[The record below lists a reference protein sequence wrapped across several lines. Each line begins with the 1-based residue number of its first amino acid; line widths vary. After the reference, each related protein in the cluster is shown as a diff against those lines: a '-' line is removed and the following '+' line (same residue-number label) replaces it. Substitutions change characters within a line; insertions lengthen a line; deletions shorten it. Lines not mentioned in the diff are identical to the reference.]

1 MTQRPGEPE
10 MARQARSELT
20 RQKIIAAAVDL
31 FSEHG
36 YPATGLGDII
46 ARAEM
51 TKGALYYHF
60 DSKESLAEAI
70 IADGGTAML
79 TVFRT
84 IAGSS
89 APALENTIHGLFVVA
104 DFTRSDKVAQ
114 IGMQLLRTFSGINA
128 AATRVYASW
137 LDELTKQLIQAAD
150 EGDLGENL
158 DVAGAAEVILGSML
172 GAEALSRAKANGTD
186 LRERVARTWDL
197 LLPAIASVE
206 SLDYFREFLARESLR
221 RAQAAG

>member
-1 MTQRPGEPE
+1 

-20 RQKIIAAAVDL
+20 RQKIITAAVDL
-31 FSEHG
+31 FSVHG

-70 IADGGTAML
+70 IGDGGTAML
-79 TVFRT
+79 TTFRT
-84 IAGSS
+84 IAESS
-89 APALENTIHGLFVVA
+89 SPALENTIHGLFVVA
-104 DFTRSDKVAQ
+104 DFTRSDQVAQ

-128 AATRVYASW
+128 AATRVYTSW
-137 LDELTKQLIQAAD
+137 LDELTEQLTQAAE
-150 EGDLGENL
+150 EGDLQENL
-158 DVAGAAEVILGSML
+158 DVVSAAEVILGSML
-172 GAEALSRAKANGTD
+172 GAEALSRATRTGTD

-197 LLPAIASVE
+197 LLPAIVSPE

-221 RAQAAG
+221 RAKAAG

>member
-1 MTQRPGEPE
+1 

-20 RQKIIAAAVDL
+20 RQKIITAAVDL
-31 FSEHG
+31 FTEHG

-46 ARAEM
+46 ARAQM

-70 IADGGTAML
+70 IDDGGTAML
-79 TVFRT
+79 TTFRA
-84 IAGSS
+84 IAESS
-89 APALENTIHGLFVVA
+89 SPALENTIHGLFVVA

-114 IGMQLLRTFSGINA
+114 IGMQLLRTFSGINV
-128 AATRVYASW
+128 AATRVYTSW
-137 LDELTKQLIQAAD
+137 LDELTQQLTQAEE
-150 EGDLGENL
+150 EGDLRENL
-158 DVAGAAEVILGSML
+158 DVASAAEVILGSML
-172 GAEALSRAKANGTD
+172 GAEALSRATAGTD

-197 LLPAIASVE
+197 LLPAIVSRE

-221 RAQAAG
+221 RAKAAG

>member
-1 MTQRPGEPE
+1 

-20 RQKIIAAAVDL
+20 RQKIITAAVDL

-60 DSKESLAEAI
+60 DSKESLAAAI
-70 IADGGTAML
+70 IDDGGSAML
-79 TVFRT
+79 AAFRVIT
-84 IAGSS
+84 ETSS
-89 APALENTIHGLFVVA
+89 PALENTIHGLFVVA

-128 AATRVYASW
+128 AATRVYTSW
-137 LDELTKQLIQAAD
+137 LDELTAQLSQAAD
-150 EGDLGENL
+150 EGDLREGL
-158 DVAGAAEVILGSML
+158 DIAGAAEVILGSML
-172 GAEALSRAKANGTD
+172 GAEALSRATATGTD

-197 LLPAIASVE
+197 LLPAVVSRE

-221 RAQAAG
+221 RTKAAG

>member
-1 MTQRPGEPE
+1 

-20 RQKIIAAAVDL
+20 RQKIITAAVDL

-70 IADGGTAML
+70 IDDGGSAML
-79 TVFRT
+79 GTFRVIT
-84 IAGSS
+84 ETSS
-89 APALENTIHGLFVVA
+89 PALENTIHGLFVVA
-104 DFTRSDKVAQ
+104 DFTRSDRVAQ

-128 AATRVYASW
+128 AATRVYTSW
-137 LDELTKQLIQAAD
+137 LDELTAQLNQAAD
-150 EGDLGENL
+150 EGDLREGL
-158 DVAGAAEVILGSML
+158 DIAGAAEVILGSML
-172 GAEALSRAKANGTD
+172 GAEALSRATATGTD

-197 LLPAIASVE
+197 LLPAVVSRE
-206 SLDYFREFLARESLR
+206 SLDYFREFLGRESLR
-221 RAQAAG
+221 RTKAAG

>member
-1 MTQRPGEPE
+1 

-20 RQKIIAAAVDL
+20 RQKIINAAVDL

-60 DSKESLAEAI
+60 GSKESLAEAI
-70 IADGGTAML
+70 ISDGGTAML
-79 TVFRT
+79 GAFRA
-84 IAGSS
+84 IAESS
-89 APALENTIHGLFVVA
+89 SPALENTIHGLFVVA
-104 DFTRSDKVAQ
+104 DFARSDKVAQ

-128 AATRVYASW
+128 AATRVYTSW
-137 LDELTKQLIQAAD
+137 LDELRDQLTQAAD
-150 EGDLGENL
+150 EGDLRDSL
-158 DVAGAAEVILGSML
+158 DIAGAAEVILGSML
-172 GAEALSRAKANGTD
+172 GAEALSRANATGTD
-186 LRERVARTWDL
+186 LRERVAATWDL
-197 LLPAIASVE
+197 LLPSIVNGE

-221 RAQAAG
+221 RAPAAG